1 MSLDRRGCELPLDW
15 CVEPYNPLCCPFLL
29 QLRLFVLICLH
40 RAPIAM
46 VVFLFHIRRSHLPF
60 SAADFSSFISL
71 FFLYLCPWHT
81 HTTFFIPRQA
91 SFLFFS
97 LPSLL
102 CISVFTTQHN
112 SLPICPVMF
121 LQKSLWAF
129 FRSVSINSSV
139 SYFQFDLFRAFSVW
153 ISVI

>member
-1 MSLDRRGCELPLDW
+1 MSLDRRGCELQLDW

-46 VVFLFHIRRSHLPF
+46 GFSFPHQKKPLAFFSRRLFIFYLL
-60 SAADFSSFISL
+60 ILSL
-71 FFLYLCPWHT
+71 SLSLTHT

-121 LQKSLWAF
+121 LQKSL
-129 FRSVSINSSV
+129 
-139 SYFQFDLFRAFSVW
+139 
-153 ISVI
+153 